1 MGVIRCEKC
10 GSLQVSVNKN
20 IDSNYSVK
28 KGILGTFLFGAFGS
42 VMGVGGKKKEV
53 THYHCQACGW
63 QSTTSLSESECF
75 AIKTALELKNQQ
87 RLQQL
92 KAKYKNIEWSNAQKI
107 GGSLYGS
114 SNSTSSS
121 IRKFDKYSFNELD
134 WNNIVDLVVPN
145 GVTEISNM
153 AFYCHKK
160 IETVIIP
167 DSVVKIGKSA
177 FAHCEK
183 LKSVVLP
190 KGLLEIGSSAFCGCT
205 NLESIVIPDSV
216 VKIGESA
223 FDDCEKLKSVVL
235 PKGLLEIGSSAFC
248 GCTNLESIVIP
259 DSVVKIGE
267 STFDDCEKLKSVV
280 LPKGLSEIGSG
291 SFRRTNIESIII
303 PNTVVKLG
311 SDVFSGT
318 NIKELEIPNSVVEME
333 DTCVA
338 GCCLLEKYNCPS
350 FVKSIN
356 YKGCE
361 NLPMMDVCEGVE
373 ILNGLEKTPEELTL
387 PSTLKRIGP
396 VAFSSSCT
404 NLKKIIITSELEFI
418 GLGSLSSLKEKPVII
433 FTKLT
438 RWEDEDGTVYDLT
451 NNKETAALFS
461 GFRRTRKK

>member
-177 FAHCEK
+177 FAH
-183 LKSVVLP
+183 
-190 KGLLEIGSSAFCGCT
+190 
-205 NLESIVIPDSV
+205 
-216 VKIGESA
+216 
-223 FDDCEKLKSVVL
+223 CEKLKSVVL